1 MRCPI
6 PSAPA
11 ASLPCAYLVTVD
23 GTYTR
28 LPAIGGVSSVTGIN
42 DAGDAVDYV
51 VQPNGDPYLDIH
63 AVLWPQ
69 TGGRTDLTFLTSM
82 KLGVP
87 IGINSK
93 GQIAGSSPYG
103 PGDVQSGPGF
113 FTMPLGTS
121 RRFDQRGFLG
131 EVDLVK

>member
-1 MRCPI
+1 M
-6 PSAPA
+6 
-11 ASLPCAYLVTVD
+11 
-23 GTYTR
+23 
-28 LPAIGGVSSVTGIN
+28 SSVTGIN

-82 KLGVP
+82 KFGVP

-93 GQIAGSSPYG
+93 GQIAGRALRPWGCPVRTKLFYDAAGNFSPI
-103 PGDVQSGPGF
+103 
-113 FTMPLGTS
+113 
-121 RRFDQRGFLG
+121 
-131 EVDLVK
+131 